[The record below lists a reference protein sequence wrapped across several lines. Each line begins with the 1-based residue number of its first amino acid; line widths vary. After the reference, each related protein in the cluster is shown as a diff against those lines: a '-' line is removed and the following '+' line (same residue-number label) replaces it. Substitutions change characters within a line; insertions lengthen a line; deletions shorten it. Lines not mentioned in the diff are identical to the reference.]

1 MAKVNRQDK
10 ASLNVRQLLRTGA
23 LVLILLG
30 VGIFLLAGL
39 AWQSPTNVGEAAER
53 AFRLISAVG
62 LLLWL
67 IGVFLFMFLMLWW
80 QRLQEFVNHVE
91 ERWFTDAMQR
101 LEERLTQV
109 TLAHISQLA
118 ESLASMRE
126 SVDQLQRAESPHIR
140 LQETLYHAFLLLSE
154 AEDEERL
161 CENIVTAFAT
171 LAACEQVMLFL
182 GENELGPLT
191 LMAALGLPT
200 EVVQEWRGREWRP
213 PLWGVVAPAL
223 AKRRAY
229 GFHVRGAVEGHQP
242 HEFPWEIRGDR
253 LLALPLLGIQSIQGV
268 VVLVQEDARVIQNQP
283 YIRMLEMVAQFA
295 GRTLENLRLARA
307 AQEHMA
313 ELVTIQ
319 SITRSLALV
328 RSLEEMLTLLS
339 AEIAQ
344 IAGPAYVGLILAEDI
359 PVKRVR
365 TSFPPDAPE
374 YPCLMEQIDW
384 RVIRWVF
391 NAAQPVFYTPGQVG
405 DDVGN
410 VMFEVSGQV
419 MAVPVEGRDE
429 MLGVLVVASR
439 DERMF
444 EEPHLVGVRTV
455 AGAVAVGLLAVRHM
469 AYTK

>member
-1 MAKVNRQDK
+1 M
-10 ASLNVRQLLRTGA
+10 
-23 LVLILLG
+23 
-30 VGIFLLAGL
+30 
-39 AWQSPTNVGEAAER
+39 AWQSSNNVGQAIQNV
-53 AFRLISAVG
+53 FRLLSAVG
-62 LLLWL
+62 LILWS
-67 IGVFLFMFLMLWW
+67 IGVFLFLFFMLWW
-80 QRLQEFVNHVE
+80 QRLEDFVNHVE
-91 ERWFTDAMQR
+91 ERWFNEALQN
-101 LEERLTQV
+101 LEERLAAV
-109 TLAHISQLA
+109 TVAHISQLSD
-118 ESLASMRE
+118 SLASMRE
-126 SVDQLQRAESPHIR
+126 SVDQLQRVESPHVR

-171 LAACEQVMLFL
+171 LTACEQVMLFL

-191 LMAALGLPT
+191 LAAALGLPA
-200 EVVQEWRGREWRP
+200 EVMQEWRGREWRP

-229 GFHVRGAVEGHQP
+229 GFHVRVAMEGHQP

-268 VVLVQEDARVIQNQP
+268 VVLVQEDGGIPQSQP

-295 GRTLENLRLARA
+295 GRTLENLHLARA

-319 SITRSLALV
+319 SITRSLASV
-328 RSLEEMLTLLS
+328 RTLDEMLTLLD

-344 IAGPAYVGLILAEDI
+344 IAGPSYVGLILAEDI
-359 PVKRVR
+359 PAQRVR

-374 YPCLMEQIDW
+374 YPCLMERIDW
-384 RVIRWVF
+384 RVVRWVF
-391 NAAQPVFYTPGQVG
+391 NAGQPVFYTPGQVE

-410 VMFEVSGQV
+410 VMFEISGQA

-439 DERMF
+439 DDERTF
-444 EEPHLVGVRTV
+444 EEPHLVGVRTL
-455 AGAVAVGLLAVRHM
+455 AGAVAVGLFAIRHT
-469 AYTK
+469 AYAE